1 MNLVC
6 AEQDAVKG
14 EEIWPSPYTI
24 LYGILPVL
32 LAFSRT
38 VNCPSPYTVGLL
50 SVVLDWWPSRYT
62 VGLLPILLAFSLYTV
77 GLLPIQL
84 AFSLYSWPSP
94 YTVGR
99 LPILLAFSLY
109 C

>member
-6 AEQDAVKG
+6 AEEAYIRCSEGGGDMAF
-14 EEIWPSPYTI
+14 S
-24 LYGILPVL
+24 LYYYCIPVL

-50 SVVLDWWPSRYT
+50 PVVLDWWPFRYTAGPPYT
-62 VGLLPILLAFSLYTV
+62 VGLLPI
-77 GLLPIQL
+77 
-84 AFSLYSWPSP
+84 
-94 YTVGR
+94 
-99 LPILLAFSLY
+99 Y